1 MKLTNIGTIVTALT
15 VTALL
20 ELLSIAKPADAA
32 SLKVYG
38 LADSNTLVSFD
49 PNDPTK
55 TKSVAVTGI
64 EGTLLGIDFRPANG
78 LLYGVTDTNN
88 IYTINLSTGA
98 ASLVSK
104 LSPVPFNGGFQSGF
118 DFNPV
123 PDRLRLV
130 GSNDQNFRINVD
142 TGAIADGDP
151 VTSGFQPDGTL
162 AYAAGDSN
170 FGADPNI
177 TAVAY
182 TNSFSG
188 PPSPMG
194 VTPPTRTTTLYGIDS
209 VRDILVLQNPPN
221 AGTLNTIGSL
231 GVDFGPTGGFD
242 IFSPAA
248 GVNTAYAASGSN
260 LYTINLN
267 TGEAQLLGT
276 IGSGDRNIIGLAA
289 TTVPEPG
296 TVGAL
301 LGLGTLALASRRG
314 LERQSSKRD

>member
-1 MKLTNIGTIVTALT
+1 MKLSKIGTIVTALT
-15 VTALL
+15 VAAIL
-20 ELLSIAKPADAA
+20 ELLSVAKPADAG
-32 SLKVYG
+32 SLRLYG
-38 LADSNTLVSFD
+38 LTDSNTLVSFD
-49 PNDPTK
+49 PNNPSK
-55 TKSVAVTGI
+55 SKSVAVTGI

-78 LLYGVTDTNN
+78 LLYGITDTNN
-88 IYTINLSTGA
+88 IYTINFSTGA
-98 ASLVSK
+98 ASLVSS
-104 LSPVPFNGGFQSGF
+104 LSPVPFNGGLQSGF

-151 VTSGFQPDGTL
+151 VTPGFQPDGTL
-162 AYAAGDSN
+162 AYASGDSN

-194 VTPPTRTTTLYGIDS
+194 VMPPTRTTMLYGIDS
-209 VRDILVLQNPPN
+209 VLDILVLQNPPN
-221 AGTLNTIGSL
+221 AGVLNTIGSL
-231 GVDFGPTGGFD
+231 GVDFGSTGGFD

-248 GVNTAYAASGSN
+248 GENTAYAASGST
-260 LYTINLN
+260 LYTIDLD
-267 TGEAQLLGT
+267 TGKAQALGT
-276 IGSGDRNIIGLAA
+276 IGSGERDVIGIAA

-301 LGLGTLALASRRG
+301 IGLSTLALASRRG
-314 LERQSSKRD
+314 LRRRVN

>member
-1 MKLTNIGTIVTALT
+1 MKLTNIGTIVTVLT

-20 ELLSIAKPADAA
+20 ELFGVAKPTDAA
-32 SLKVYG
+32 SLNLYG
-38 LADSNTLVSFD
+38 LTNNNTLLSFD
-49 PNDPTK
+49 PNNPTK
-55 TKSVAVTGI
+55 TNSIGVTGI

-78 LLYGVTDTNN
+78 LLYGITDTNK

-98 ASLVSK
+98 ASLVSS
-104 LSPVPFNGGFQSGF
+104 LSPTPFNGGFQSGF

-151 VTSGFQPDGTL
+151 VTPGFQPDGTL

-170 FGADPNI
+170 FGANPNI

-182 TNSFSG
+182 TNSFPGLAS
-188 PPSPMG
+188 
-194 VTPPTRTTTLYGIDS
+194 PTRTTTLYGIDS
-209 VRDILVLQNPPN
+209 VLDTLVLQNPPN

-231 GVDFGPTGGFD
+231 GIDFGSTGGFD

-267 TGEAQLLGT
+267 TGKAQLLGT

-314 LERQSSKRD
+314 LERQSRKRD